1 MTNKTRLAALRGV
14 LMLALSLPV
23 AVWAGP
29 DHRGDRGR
37 RHGWVP
43 EFDPAAAGTVAAIL
57 AGGGVL
63 LARRRGR

>member
-1 MTNKTRLAALRGV
+1 
-14 LMLALSLPV
+14 MLALSLPV
-23 AVWAGP
+23 AAWAGP
-29 DHRGDRGR
+29 EHRGDRGR